1 MTNAFPKGAD
11 AHYANDIV
19 LCLINDGGHGERWI
33 RRLAYTSASL
43 ARKAKRGTYDPALA
57 ARAWRYIVDDYAR
70 QEYTGA
76 SARVSVVTRTLA
88 ALLLEQHQREEVYRL
103 AERPEPAFVE
113 HDAAVTAAEMEG

>member
-57 ARAWRYIVDDYAR
+57 AKAWRYIVDDYAK
-70 QEYTGA
+70 QEYTPGA
-76 SARVSVVTRTLA
+76 SVSVATRTLA

-103 AERPEPAFVE
+103 AEMPEPSYPE
-113 HDAAVTAAEMEG
+113 HDAAVTAAEMED